1 MRGNDAHQRLSLA
14 TPSPL
19 VSVDLCEFKTSLIY
33 RVCSR
38 MARATQRNVSKKKKK
53 KVGKR
58 KKKKKIKEI

>member
-1 MRGNDAHQRLSLA
+1 MRGNNAHQRISLA

-38 MARATQRNVSKKKKK
+38 LARATQRNVSKKKK
-53 KVGKR
+53 VRKR
-58 KKKKKIKEI
+58 KKEEIKEI